1 MEGANGLRGR
11 RYEFGHGAVE
21 LVYDGE
27 VTTVVVSGDLDLS
40 TVGRVRLALESAC
53 EAPPAK
59 LVVDLSAV
67 DFVDSHG
74 LQLLVSTHR
83 RLAAESCSIVV
94 LPPAEHV
101 QRVFTLTGLDWFL
114 HHEPAARAA
123 ASEGCD

>member
-1 MEGANGLRGR
+1 MEGAGRSSRR

-21 LVYDGE
+21 LVPDGDL
-27 VTTVVVSGDLDLS
+27 TKVVVSGDLDTS
-40 TVGRVRLALESAC
+40 TVARVRLALESAC
-53 EAPPAK
+53 VGSPAK

-83 RLAAESCSIVV
+83 RMTAEGCALLV

-101 QRVFTLTGLDWFL
+101 QRVFALTGLGWFF
-114 HHEPAARAA
+114 HQEPAAHAA
-123 ASEGCD
+123 ASRGCD